1 MDYIEY
7 SYSKLKSAN
16 PRVHQL
22 SYQGH
27 SYKVEFQAFSHPE
40 NQNKTPVV
48 FLGGAFQTFSS
59 FRNEVELVLSTHPV
73 ILADFPSQGNND
85 QLAPELG
92 LEDFAHLI
100 ERFCQVENIKTMIL
114 LGISYGSA
122 LAMLFSTNY
131 PNYVERL
138 LLSGI
143 TCFRRQEMIVLYE
156 DLLQLLQQQRMEE
169 AATTAVCNLMNH
181 NRLNQTEVSS
191 TYRRMLHRQIQR
203 MSDNERTRYI
213 QNTRRILDFSGFED
227 YPQCPTLISTGIYDN
242 FTQPE
247 ENAAVAKQC
256 ANVTFALVENA
267 DHLAQYE
274 RKEAAGPLFHQFMC
288 GIDSPQ
294 VNGVQILDP
303 STYSHSKWQLADE
316 YHLQDQPYTLYDD
329 ATGQVHTV
337 RINNINF
344 NDCELELTQ
353 ACFSLTKDN
362 LNLYLE
368 LPKTGFRYHLR
379 ILSKT
384 KRTLR
389 CLIIHRDFKA
399 VEPLL
404 EFFAQNFWV
413 NKNSFRVQTPLDSSK
428 GWQSANQL
436 RTIAFGNKA
445 FI

>member
-1 MDYIEY
+1 MDYIAY
-7 SYSKLKSAN
+7 SYGELKSTTPN
-16 PRVHQL
+16 IRQL
-22 SYQGH
+22 NYKGR

-40 NQNKTPVV
+40 NLGKTPVV

-59 FRNEVELVLSTHPV
+59 FRNEAELVLSTHPI
-73 ILADFPSQGNND
+73 ILADFPSQGSND

-92 LEDFAHLI
+92 LNDFAHLI
-100 ERFCQVENIKTMIL
+100 EQFCQIEEINTMIL

-131 PNYVERL
+131 PARVERL

-181 NRLNQTEVSS
+181 NRLTQTEVSS

-203 MSDNERTRYI
+203 MNDNECARYI
-213 QNTRRILDFSGFED
+213 QNTRRILDFPGFTA

-256 ANVTFALVENA
+256 AKVTFALVENA

-288 GIDSPQ
+288 GIDLPQ
-294 VNGVQILDP
+294 VSGIQLLDP
-303 STYSHSKWQLADE
+303 HTYAHSKWQLEDE
-316 YHLQDQPYTLYDD
+316 YHPLEQPYTLHDD
-329 ATGQVHTV
+329 ATGQKHRV
-337 RINNINF
+337 RINKINF
-344 NDCELELTQ
+344 NGCELELSQ
-353 ACFSLTKDN
+353 ADFSLTEDN
-362 LNLYLE
+362 HSLYLA
-368 LPKTGFRYHLR
+368 LPETGYRYHLR
-379 ILSKT
+379 ILSKN
-384 KRTLR
+384 KKTLR
-389 CLIIHRDFKA
+389 GLFIQREFKA

-404 EFFAQNFWV
+404 QFLTQNILV
-413 NKNSFRVQTPLDSSK
+413 SNNSSQAHAALDSSK
-428 GWQSANQL
+428 GWQ
-436 RTIAFGNKA
+436 
-445 FI
+445 